1 MTQVD
6 IERIKTIWVNLCRFV
21 LSVVFMFSGLVK
33 AVDPLGTAYKMG
45 DYLAAMGVD
54 SLGYSSWLTFC
65 ASALSIVEFCVGAYL
80 LMGVRRRLSGMI
92 IFILML
98 VMTPLTLWVYVANPV
113 SDCGCFGDAVR
124 LTNAQTFYKN
134 LILLAASSFVFAW
147 GRRIYSFVSREVN
160 WMVCLHIF
168 IYIFVITL
176 ISARSLPL
184 LDFRPYH
191 IGADIKAQ
199 MTIPEGKLPPKY
211 ETLFTLEKDGTR
223 REFTLEDYP
232 DDSWN
237 FVSSRLVKVRD
248 GYEPPISDFSLVSYD
263 DGEDLTDKI
272 LSRPGYTI
280 LMVAHRI
287 ENADQGRIDLIN
299 ELYDYC
305 QENGYAFYALTSS
318 PDEDID
324 EWREVTSA
332 SYPFCL
338 GDDIML
344 KTIIRANP
352 GFILLKDGVIMRKWA
367 VGDLPDE
374 YQLTDRLENL
384 EIGRQA
390 PGERMVK
397 IKILLWFVVPLGI
410 IELWG
415 FRKKKKQANKD

>member
-1 MTQVD
+1 MRFSDVE
-6 IERIKTIWVNLCRFV
+6 IERFKFVWVNLCRFV
-21 LSVVFMFSGLVK
+21 LSAVFMFSGLVK

-45 DYLAAMGVD
+45 DYLDAMGLV
-54 SLGYSSWLTFC
+54 SLGCEGWLMFC

-98 VMTPLTLWVYVANPV
+98 VMTPLTLWIYIENPV
-113 SDCGCFGDAVR
+113 SDCGCFGDAVK
-124 LTNAQTFYKN
+124 LSNAQTFYKN
-134 LILLAASSFVFAW
+134 VILLVASVFVFAW
-147 GRRIYSFVSREVN
+147 GGRIFSFVSRRVN

-168 IYIFVITL
+168 IYILVVAL
-176 ISARSLPL
+176 VSARSLPL

-191 IGADIKAQ
+191 AGADIRAQ
-199 MTIPEGKLPPKY
+199 MTIPEGMHPPRY
-211 ETLFTLEKDGTR
+211 ETLFTLEKDGER
-223 REFTLEDYP
+223 REFSLEDYP

-237 FVSSRLVKVRD
+237 FVSSRLVKVSD
-248 GYEPPISDFSLVSYD
+248 GYVPPISDFSLVSYD
-263 DGEDLTDKI
+263 DGDDMTDVI
-272 LSRPGYTI
+272 LGRPGYTV

-318 PDEDID
+318 PDRDID

-344 KTIIRANP
+344 KTVIRANP
-352 GFILLKDGVIMRKWA
+352 GFLLLKDGVIMRKWSA
-367 VGDLPDE
+367 SELPDE
-374 YQLTDRLENL
+374 YVLTDRLENL
-384 EIGRQA
+384 EIGL
-390 PGERMVK
+390 PDSGEWLVRLK
-397 IKILLWFVVPLGI
+397 LFLWFVVPLGI
-410 IELWG
+410 LVIWG
-415 FRKKKKQANKD
+415 WWRKRK